1 MSDGAR
7 YPIEAVRSLMSAR
20 EGQSLLSNGCLVVG
34 FASRFQ
40 WLSKTIV
47 AAQPN
52 VILANLEPL
61 PFAAPLHLQLD
72 PSHLRLSA

>member
-1 MSDGAR
+1 
-7 YPIEAVRSLMSAR
+7 
-20 EGQSLLSNGCLVVG
+20 LLSNGCLVVG